1 MADEKSPG
9 GENFW
14 LSNRPAANQG
24 AGAQEQRAQQ
34 APAGGQRPEG
44 ESSRRSGGAR
54 HSQQPGGQQSAAS
67 QQSAQA
73 GQQQPAPQQPAQGGG
88 QEQAAYAAAPQ
99 EPTGGGIPLGH
110 ELSAANGGQAQP
122 FLPVVLA
129 GPHKNGV
136 ALASAV
142 LGLAGP
148 ILQLT
153 LIGILPSLGV
163 ALAALVLGILGLR
176 RAAHI
181 DGPYQRRD
189 LAILGIVMGA
199 IPLVIGLLLLITGA
213 SVITG
218 LFTGIA
224 GSEFGS
230 Y

>member
-1 MADEKSPG
+1 M
-9 GENFW
+9 
-14 LSNRPAANQG
+14 
-24 AGAQEQRAQQ
+24 
-34 APAGGQRPEG
+34 
-44 ESSRRSGGAR
+44 
-54 HSQQPGGQQSAAS
+54 
-67 QQSAQA
+67 
-73 GQQQPAPQQPAQGGG
+73 
-88 QEQAAYAAAPQ
+88 
-99 EPTGGGIPLGH
+99 
-110 ELSAANGGQAQP
+110 
-122 FLPVVLA
+122 LA

-142 LGLAGP
+142 LGIAGP

>member
-73 GQQQPAPQQPAQGGG
+73 GQQQPAQGGG
-88 QEQAAYAAAPQ
+88 QEQAAYAAAPE

-142 LGLAGP
+142 LGIAGP

>member
-136 ALASAV
+136 ALA
-142 LGLAGP
+142 
-148 ILQLT
+148 
-153 LIGILPSLGV
+153 
-163 ALAALVLGILGLR
+163 ALVLGILGLR